1 MTLRGPAAELADLD
15 PADLTPTLDASG
27 LGPGNHDL
35 TPTFSLPNGV
45 DLVSGLAG
53 LGHGPDRAAGHA
65 HARSGLMGRLFGTD
79 GIRGAAN
86 VDLTPILAYD
96 LGRAVG
102 HLLDGDGRGVVVGQ
116 DTRRSGDMLVAAL
129 SAGLAAV
136 GTDVLQLGVV
146 TTPCLAF
153 VAEHGGHAAGVMV
166 SASHNPADDNGLK
179 VVSGGRKVDD
189 EVEDQLERLIFQ
201 AEALPGRRNAE
212 LGRLQRDP
220 ASVAA
225 YRAHLLD
232 AAGDA
237 LRGLRIGLD
246 CANGSASAI
255 APDLFRGAGR
265 RGDRHQRRARR
276 HQHQPGRR
284 LQPPAGPGRRWWLR
298 ERLDMGFAFDGDAD
312 RLIAVDAAGELVDG
326 DAVMGICALQMLEAG
341 TLRNATLVATVM
353 SNGGLQQAIEAAGG
367 RMLRTP
373 VGDRHV
379 FEAHGAG
386 RRQSRR
392 RAIGP
397 HHLSRSRHHRRR
409 NADRHRARRKP
420 CVAAGGPTLDE
431 LAGRIPRLPQVML
444 NSAVRHKDSWQVDPV
459 FAGAVASAEAR
470 LGPRGRILVRP
481 SGTEPRL
488 RIMVE
493 GDRLDEISEIA
504 RELDELAQA
513 RLN

>member
-1 MTLRGPAAELADLD
+1 
-15 PADLTPTLDASG
+15 
-27 LGPGNHDL
+27 
-35 TPTFSLPNGV
+35 
-45 DLVSGLAG
+45 
-53 LGHGPDRAAGHA
+53 
-65 HARSGLMGRLFGTD
+65 MGRLFGTD

-102 HLLDGDGRGVVVGQ
+102 HLLAGDGRGVVVGQ

-146 TTPCLAF
+146 TTPGVAF
-153 VAEHGGHAAGVMV
+153 VAERGGHAAGVMV

-189 EVEDQLERLIFQ
+189 EVEEQLERLIFQ

-212 LGRLQRDP
+212 LGRVRRDV
-220 ASVAA
+220 ASLGD
-225 YRAHLLD
+225 YRAHLVK

-237 LRGLRIGLD
+237 LEGMRIGLD
-246 CANGSASAI
+246 AANGSAAGI
-255 APDLFRGAGR
+255 APGLFRELGGQVTAINVEPDGTNINLDAGSS
-265 RGDRHQRRARR
+265 H
-276 HQHQPGRR
+276 
-284 LQPPAGPGRRWWLR
+284 PAGLAELVVR
-298 ERLDMGFAFDGDAD
+298 EKLDVGFAFDGDAD
-312 RLIAVDAAGELVDG
+312 RLIAVDAAGQLVDG

-341 TLRNATLVATVM
+341 ALRNATLVATVM
-353 SNGGLQQAIEAAGG
+353 SNGGLQHAIEAAGG

-379 FEAHGAG
+379 FEAMERADANLGG
-386 RRQSRR
+386 EQSGHIIFRD
-392 RAIGP
+392 RATTGDGMLTAIE
-397 HHLSRSRHHRRR
+397 LVKAVR
-409 NADRHRARRKP
+409 
-420 CVAAGGPTLDE
+420 AAGGPTLAE
-431 LAGRIPRLPQVML
+431 LAARIPRLPQVML
-444 NSAVRHKDSWQVDPV
+444 NSAVRHKDSWQLDPV

-493 GDRLDEISEIA
+493 GDRLEEISEIA